1 MVLELVYRCFIAF
14 QRMTQK
20 KGNLNLLFQDNK
32 EPQLHEVA
40 MRQRR
45 YWKEVAFIKPTP
57 QQLGRERQNS
67 FSAKDSPAWCWQLFG
82 PLSSIS
88 YTRALFFFFNKLGL
102 QNPSRI
108 FLIEMQVNKTKKY
121 SGFYDRCEKQIIF
134 QVCDTTDSITESD
147 AALILYCVHSSLLV
161 LME

>member
-1 MVLELVYRCFIAF
+1 
-14 QRMTQK
+14 MTQK

-32 EPQLHEVA
+32 EPQLYEVA
-40 MRQRR
+40 MRHRR
-45 YWKEVAFIKPTP
+45 YWKEVAFIKLPNSWGGKDRTAF
-57 QQLGRERQNS
+57 QQKTALPG
-67 FSAKDSPAWCWQLFG
+67 ADSCLVLF
-82 PLSSIS
+82 PLFHIQE
-88 YTRALFFFFNKLGL
+88 LFFFFNKLGL

-121 SGFYDRCEKQIIF
+121 SGLYDRCEKQIIF